1 MQHNQVAIF
10 SFQLPYF
17 ISFMLILT
25 LANAQFINTN
35 TTSPPPTTTPTAS
48 PPTNATSP
56 ATNTTNTATTITKAT
71 NITKPGCPRK
81 CGNLTV
87 PYPFGIGLRSGCAL
101 NPNFEI
107 NCDSNTTGSET
118 PLIYNIQVY
127 DISDS
132 EMRISNTINR
142 KCYSQTGVLV
152 QDDPGWMALGRSSP
166 YSFSSLNRYTVV
178 GCDDGAIMN
187 GLNFANGCPA
197 LCSSSSDVV
206 EGKCM
211 GFGCCQITIPK
222 GLKSFNT
229 SMITSKNHTAVWS
242 FNPCG
247 YAFLGEASRFEFG
260 GVEDLTDVN
269 FAKKIMDNVPI
280 VLDWAIGSLSCV
292 EARKRNDYACL
303 DNSQCVDSDTG
314 NGGYRCNCN
323 RGYEGNPYIGT
334 GCQDID
340 ECADPNANS
349 CEQICVNTPGS
360 YNCSCPEG
368 YSGDGKKN
376 GRGCIAPSSN
386 SEFPWIKFSVGM
398 GVGFMSLI
406 VGTTWLYFSIKK
418 RKLIKLRE
426 KFFQQ
431 NGGLLLKQ
439 RISSNEGGVEA
450 TKIFTAEELKKA
462 TNNYASDRI
471 LGRGGN
477 GIVYKGILPD
487 NRIVAIKKSKFVD
500 EDQTEQF
507 INEVLIL
514 TQVNHRNVVR
524 LFGCCLEAEVPLLVY
539 EYISHGT
546 LYEHIHSRNGA
557 PWLSWQNRLRV
568 ASETAS
574 ALAYLHSSAQMP
586 IIHRDV
592 KSANLLLD
600 DVYTA
605 KVADF
610 GASRLIP
617 IDQTHLATLVQG
629 TLGYLDPEYFRTSQL
644 TEKSDV
650 YSFGVVLAELLTGM
664 KPISRDRNDEDKNL
678 AEYFVLSMRKNQLFQ
693 TLDRRVVRE
702 GSLEQL
708 QKVAELVKSC
718 LSLHGDDRPRMKE
731 VASELESLRK
741 FMKNNPWANGHVNE
755 DNDDES
761 SDLYTIPIDSNT
773 GFNNFS
779 GQYSSNSNT
788 NRSNFS
794 GQYSSDS
801 SSLIYRSPNTNSP
814 LIQNRRA
821 A

>member
-1 MQHNQVAIF
+1 MQLRQVALL
-10 SFQLPYF
+10 SCELPFF
-17 ISFMLILT
+17 ISFVLILT
-25 LANAQFINTN
+25 LATSQIIPTN
-35 TTSPPPTTTPTAS
+35 TTSPPPTTTPPPPLPPSTNTTS
-48 PPTNATSP
+48 PPTNATAP
-56 ATNTTNTATTITKAT
+56 TRTITKAAT
-71 NITKPGCPRK
+71 ITKPGCPK
-81 CGNLTV
+81 QCGNLTV
-87 PYPFGIGLRSGCAL
+87 PYPFGIGLGSGCGL
-101 NPNFEI
+101 NPTFEI
-107 NCDSNTTGSET
+107 NCDSNTTGT
-118 PLIYNIQVY
+118 PTPFIGNIQIY
-127 DISDS
+127 DISDA
-132 EMRISNTINR
+132 EMRISNFINT
-142 KCYSQTGVLV
+142 KCYSQTGVLI
-152 QDDPGWMALGRSSP
+152 QDYPAWMVLGSSP
-166 YSFSSLNRYTVV
+166 YSFSSLNRFTVV
-178 GCDDGAIMN
+178 GCDDGAVMT
-187 GLNFANGCPA
+187 GRNFANGCPA
-197 LCSSSSDVV
+197 LCSSTSDVTK
-206 EGKCM
+206 GKCM
-211 GFGCCQITIPK
+211 GFGCCQLTIPK
-222 GLKSFNT
+222 GLKYFNT
-229 SMITSKNHTAVWS
+229 SMLTTRNHSLVWS

-247 YAFLGEASRFEFG
+247 YSFLGEASRFEFG
-260 GVEDLTDVN
+260 GLADLSDAN
-269 FAKKIMDNVPI
+269 FAKKIRDNVPI
-280 VLDWAIGSLSCV
+280 VLDWAIDNITCI
-292 EARKRNDYACL
+292 EAQKRNDYACL
-303 DNSQCVDSDTG
+303 NNSQCVDSDTG
-314 NGGYRCNCN
+314 LGGYRCSCN
-323 RGYEGNPYIGT
+323 SGYEGNPYIGS

-349 CEQICVNTPGS
+349 CEKICINMPGS

-368 YSGDGKKN
+368 HTGDGRKN
-376 GRGCIAPSSN
+376 GRGCIEPSSN

-398 GVGFMSLI
+398 GVGFVSLV

-439 RISSNEGGVEA
+439 RISSNESGVEA
-450 TKIFTAEELKKA
+450 TKIFTAAELKKA

-487 NRIVAIKKSKFVD
+487 NSVVAIKKSKFVD
-500 EDQTEQF
+500 EDQIEQF

-617 IDQTHLATLVQG
+617 IDQTHLATMVQG

-644 TEKSDV
+644 TDKSDV
-650 YSFGVVLAELLTGM
+650 YSFGVVIAELLTGL
-664 KPISRDRNDEDKNL
+664 KPISRDKNDEDKNL
-678 AEYFVLSMRKNQLFQ
+678 AEYFVLSMKKNQLFQ
-693 TLDRRVVRE
+693 ILDRRVVRE
-702 GSLEQL
+702 GSLAQL

-718 LSLHGDDRPRMKE
+718 LSLHGEDRPTMKD
-731 VASELESLRK
+731 VAMELENLRK
-741 FMKNNPWANGHVNE
+741 FTKNNPWANEHGHEDNE
-755 DNDDES
+755 DEL

-773 GFNNFS
+773 AFNNCS
-779 GQYSSNSNT
+779 GQYSSSSNT
-788 NRSNFS
+788 NSSNFS
-794 GQYSSDS
+794 GQYSSGS
-801 SSLIYRSPNTNSP
+801 TSHTNSP
-814 LIQNRRA
+814 LIQNRREL
-821 A
+821 